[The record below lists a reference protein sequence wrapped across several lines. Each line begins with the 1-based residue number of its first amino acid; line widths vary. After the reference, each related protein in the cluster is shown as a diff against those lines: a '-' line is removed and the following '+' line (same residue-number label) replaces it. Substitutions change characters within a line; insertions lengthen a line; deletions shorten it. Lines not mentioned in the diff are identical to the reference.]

1 MKTPILEL
9 IEYTDPYCTWCWGS
23 EPILRK
29 IEEVYGSQVKLR
41 FIMGGLVAD
50 MSNFRD
56 PANRIGGPQWYSQV
70 AAHWLEASRRH
81 GMPVDEQ
88 IFFDLKDVKFSTY
101 PASIAYKA
109 AQFQDEALANRFLR
123 RMREGAAA
131 ERRAIHLPAV
141 QIDLAETVGLD
152 SQQLAADIESGKAGK
167 AFEEDLKECRHRG
180 IHGFPSFLIRNLRNN
195 EEVVLQGYHHFSR
208 FEDTFQKLTGDAIRS
223 DFPSAGRETIF
234 ALIKKYKKVAPRE
247 IAEAFSISE
256 KDIEDHLSPF
266 LINGTLRKK
275 KAGNGFFI
283 LYGED

>member
-9 IEYTDPYCTWCWGS
+9 TEYTDPYCTWCWGS

-29 IEEVYGSQVKLR
+29 IEEVYDSQVKLR

-50 MSNFRD
+50 MSSFRD

-70 AAHWLEASRRH
+70 AAHWLDASRRH

-109 AQFQDEALANRFLR
+109 AQSQDEASANRFLR

-131 ERRAIHLPAV
+131 ERRAIHLSEV
-141 QIDLAETVGLD
+141 QIELAETVGLD
-152 SQQLAADIESGKAGK
+152 SHQLTADIESGRAGK
-167 AFEEDLKECRHRG
+167 AFEEDLKECRNRG
-180 IHGFPSFLIRNLRNN
+180 IHGFPSFSIRNLRNKG
-195 EEVVLQGYHHFSR
+195 EVVLQGYQHFAK

-223 DFPSAGRETIF
+223 NFPSPSRETIF

-247 IAEAFSISE
+247 IAEVFSISE
-256 KDIEDHLSPF
+256 KEIDDYLAPF
-266 LINGTLRKK
+266 YINGTLHKE

-283 LYGED
+283 LHRED